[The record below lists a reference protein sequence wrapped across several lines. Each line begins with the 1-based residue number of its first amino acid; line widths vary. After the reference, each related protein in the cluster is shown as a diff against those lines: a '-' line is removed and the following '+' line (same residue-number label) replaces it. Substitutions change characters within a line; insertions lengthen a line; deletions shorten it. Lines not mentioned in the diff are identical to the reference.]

1 MGFFVHWRGRKEISM
16 TTTIFTRDTHT
27 EEKFGGNRN
36 LLRVATVATVILI
49 GGVVLLNIVRVTR
62 INAGYVGVEVNLAGS
77 QRGAQDIPVRTG
89 WVFYSPLKTQV
100 IEFPTFVQTV
110 KWTADIN
117 EGHPVNEELVFNS
130 REGQEVRTDVSLSY
144 AIDPARVPEFY
155 VKYRTD
161 DLERFTHGILKDI
174 VRNSLN
180 EVASTY
186 SLEDIYGE
194 NKARFL
200 REARDRVQSQV
211 EPVGVGIQQFGFIG
225 KPRFTAAIEQAITQK
240 TQAITEAERAR
251 NQLAVTQAEMAKT
264 VAEAEGEARSQVE
277 RARGEATSAIER
289 ARGEAEANR
298 LRQASITPQLLEWR
312 RLENQRALVEKWNG
326 ELPRMIVSD
335 KTGMIM
341 PLPTEQR

>member
-1 MGFFVHWRGRKEISM
+1 M
-16 TTTIFTRDTHT
+16 TTTIFNRDIRNRND
-27 EEKFGGNRN
+27 ERFSGINRRN
-36 LLRVATVATVILI
+36 LLRVIAVAGVIII
-49 GGVVLLNIVRVTR
+49 GWTLLVSVVRVTR
-62 INAGYVGVEVNLAGS
+62 IKAGYVGVEVNLAGS

-89 WVFYSPLKTQV
+89 WLFYSPLKTQV

-110 KWTADIN
+110 KWTSDVN
-117 EGHPVNEELVFNS
+117 EGHPMNEELVFNS
-130 REGQEVRTDVSLSY
+130 KEGQEVRADVSLSY
-144 AIDPARVPEFY
+144 AIDPIRVPEFY

-161 DLERFTHGILKDI
+161 DLDRFTHGMLKDI

-186 SLEDIYGE
+186 TLEDIYGE

-200 REARDRVQSQV
+200 HEARERIQAQV
-211 EPVGVGIQQFGFIG
+211 ESVGVGIQQFGFIG

-251 NQLAVTQAEMAKT
+251 NQLAVTQAEMAKQ

-277 RARGEATSAIER
+277 RARGEATSTIER

-312 RLENQRALVEKWNG
+312 RLKNQRALVEKWNG
-326 ELPRMIVSD
+326 DLPKMIVSD
-335 KTGMIM
+335 KAGMIM
-341 PLPTEQR
+341 QLPIDQK

>member
-1 MGFFVHWRGRKEISM
+1 M
-16 TTTIFTRDTHT
+16 TTTIF
-27 EEKFGGNRN
+27 NREVPMQN
-36 LLRVATVATVILI
+36 RFNRMGRNFFRLI
-49 GGVVLLNIVRVTR
+49 AVGVVLVIGGILLLNTFRVTR

-77 QRGAQDIPVRTG
+77 QRGAQDIPLRTG

-117 EGHPVNEELVFNS
+117 EGHPLNEELVFNS
-130 REGQEVRTDVSLSY
+130 KEGQEVRADVSLSY
-144 AIDPARVPEFY
+144 AIEATKVPEFY

-186 SLEDIYGE
+186 TLEDIYGE

-200 REARDRVQSQV
+200 REGRERIQAQLL
-211 EPVGVGIQQFGFIG
+211 PVGVGIQQFGFIG

-251 NQLAVTQAEMAKT
+251 NQLAVTQAEMAKA

-312 RLENQRALVEKWNG
+312 RLENQRALVDKWNG
-326 ELPRMIVSD
+326 ELPRMIVGD
-335 KTGMIM
+335 KAGMLM
-341 PLPTEQR
+341 PLPTDQR

>member
-1 MGFFVHWRGRKEISM
+1 M
-16 TTTIFTRDTHT
+16 TTTIFNRDVRTQ
-27 EEKFGGNRN
+27 EGFGGDRRTLFR
-36 LLRVATVATVILI
+36 LLAVAFALFLTAF
-49 GGVVLLNIVRVTR
+49 VVLSVFRVTR

-110 KWTADIN
+110 KWTADVN
-117 EGHPVNEELVFNS
+117 EGHPLNEEIVFNS
-130 REGQEVRTDVSLSY
+130 KEGQEVRADVSLSY
-144 AIDPARVPEFY
+144 AIDAARVPEFY

-186 SLEDIYGE
+186 TLEDIYGE

-200 REARDRVQSQV
+200 RESRERIQAQV

-251 NQLAVTQAEMAKT
+251 NQLAVTQAEMAKS

-277 RARGEATSAIER
+277 RARGEATSTIER

-335 KTGMIM
+335 KAGMIM
-341 PLPTEQR
+341 PLPTDQH

>member
-1 MGFFVHWRGRKEISM
+1 M

-161 DLERFTHGILKDI
+161 IWNGSAHGILKDI

>member
-1 MGFFVHWRGRKEISM
+1 M
-16 TTTIFTRDTHT
+16 TTTIFNREAHV
-27 EEKFGGNRN
+27 ENKFGGISRN
-36 LLRVATVATVILI
+36 FFRLAMIGAAFVVVCIVAINV
-49 GGVVLLNIVRVTR
+49 VRVTR

-77 QRGAQDIPVRTG
+77 QRGAQDIPIRTG

-117 EGHPVNEELVFNS
+117 EGHPLNEELVFNS
-130 REGQEVRTDVSLSY
+130 KEGQEVRADVSVSY
-144 AIDPARVPEFY
+144 AIDSTKVPDFY

-186 SLEDIYGE
+186 TLEDIYGE

-200 REARDRVQSQV
+200 NEARTQIQAQLI
-211 EPVGVGIQQFGFIG
+211 PVGVGIQQFGFIG

-277 RARGEATSAIER
+277 RARGDATSAIER

-326 ELPRMIVSD
+326 ELPHMIVSD
-335 KTGMIM
+335 KAGMIM
-341 PLPTEQR
+341 QLPTDQR

>member
-1 MGFFVHWRGRKEISM
+1 M
-16 TTTIFTRDTHT
+16 TTTIFNREVHT
-27 EEKFGGNRN
+27 ENRFGGMGRN
-36 LLRVATVATVILI
+36 FFRIGVIGAGSLIAGILI
-49 GGVVLLNIVRVTR
+49 LNVFRVTR

-77 QRGAQDIPVRTG
+77 QRGAQDIPIRTG

-110 KWTADIN
+110 KWTADLN
-117 EGHPVNEELVFNS
+117 EGHPINEEVVFNS
-130 REGQEVRTDVSLSY
+130 KEGQEVRADVSLSY
-144 AIDPARVPEFY
+144 GIDATKVPEFY

-186 SLEDIYGE
+186 TLEDIYGE

-200 REARDRVQSQV
+200 REGRERIQAQLL
-211 EPVGVGIQQFGFIG
+211 PVGVGIQQFGFIG

-277 RARGEATSAIER
+277 RARGEATSSIER

-312 RLENQRALVEKWNG
+312 RLENQRALVDKWNG

-335 KTGMIM
+335 KAGMIM
-341 PLPTEQR
+341 PLPTDQH

>member
-1 MGFFVHWRGRKEISM
+1 MVTINHDYGMRTSRRLGLRFVAYAIAA
-16 TTTIFTRDTHT
+16 
-27 EEKFGGNRN
+27 
-36 LLRVATVATVILI
+36 V
-49 GGVVLLNIVRVTR
+49 VVLFLLLSLVSVTR
-62 INAGYVGVEVNLAGS
+62 IGAGQVGVEVNLAGS
-77 QRGAQDIPVRTG
+77 QRGPADIPVRTG
-89 WVFYSPLKTQV
+89 WLFYSPLKTQV

-110 KWTADIN
+110 KWTSDVN
-117 EGHPVNEELVFNS
+117 EGHPLNEELVFNS
-130 REGQEVRTDVSLSY
+130 KEGQEVRADVSLSY
-144 AIDPARVPEFY
+144 AIDAGRIPEFY

-186 SLEDIYGE
+186 TLEDIYGE

-200 REARDRVQSQV
+200 RESRERIQTQV

-298 LRQASITPQLLEWR
+298 LRQASITPQLLEWK
-312 RLENQRALVEKWNG
+312 RLENQRAFVDRWNG
-326 ELPRMIVSD
+326 ELPHTVLGD
-335 KTGMIM
+335 KTGLMM
-341 PLPTEQR
+341 PLPSDTR